1 VTFREFAYGSDDY
14 RAERALRQEVLR
26 RPLGL
31 DLYAE
36 DLAAEKEQW
45 HFGVFDGAL
54 LVASVIAAPVGP
66 GEAKIRQM
74 AVAAAAQGRGVGR
87 QLMTAMEVQLR
98 QRGIRHVWL
107 HARLSAAE
115 FYRKLGYVPVGEP
128 FVEVGLPHV
137 QMEKRL

>member
-1 VTFREFAYGSDDY
+1 
-14 RAERALRQEVLR
+14 
-26 RPLGL
+26 
-31 DLYAE
+31 
-36 DLAAEKEQW
+36 
-45 HFGVFDGAL
+45 
-54 LVASVIAAPVGP
+54 VASVIASPVGP

-98 QRGIRHVWL
+98 QRGIRHVGL
-107 HARLSAAE
+107 HARVSAAE
-115 FYRKLGYVPVGEP
+115 FYRRLGYHSVGET